1 MHDHVYD
8 HPLALALAQGTYIPE
23 ELGDQHDH
31 REH

>member
-8 HPLALALAQGTYIPE
+8 HPLALAQGTYIPE